1 MEIMI
6 FHGSEFIIDKPEY
19 GKGGRYNDYG
29 LGFYC
34 TEHVE
39 LAREWACTN
48 EHGGYANKYYLDT
61 DGLEILELN
70 SNGYSILNW
79 LAILLENRRF
89 DPGTD
94 VGRMAKDYI
103 LAGYLPEYRDYDVIK
118 GYRADDSYFSFAR
131 EFLGNGI
138 SLQQLERAMH
148 LGELG
153 EQIVIRS
160 RKAFAQLH
168 FAGYEP
174 VDKDTYLAK
183 RNIRDDRA
191 REAYRV
197 ERTARVDLNEA
208 IYVMDLMR
216 QDRGNGNVRL

>member
-19 GKGGRYNDYG
+19 GKGNKYNDYG

-39 LAREWACTN
+39 LAREWACTSK
-48 EHGGYANKYYLDT
+48 HGGYANKYYLDT

-70 SNGYSILNW
+70 GKEYSILNW
-79 LAILLENRRF
+79 LAILLENRKF

-94 VGRMAKDYI
+94 VGRKAKEYI
-103 LAGYLPEYRDYDVIK
+103 LDRYLPVYGDYDVIK

-131 EFLGNGI
+131 DFVGNSI
-138 SLQQLERAMH
+138 SLQQLERAMF

-153 EQIVIRS
+153 EQVMIRS
-160 RKAFAQLH
+160 RKAFDKLH

-174 VDKDTYLAK
+174 VDRGIYLAK
-183 RNIRDDRA
+183 RTARDDRA
-191 REAYRV
+191 REAYRA
-197 ERTARVDLNEA
+197 EREAEVDLDEA
-208 IYVMDLMR
+208 IYIMDLMR
-216 QDRGNGNVRL
+216 QDRGKR